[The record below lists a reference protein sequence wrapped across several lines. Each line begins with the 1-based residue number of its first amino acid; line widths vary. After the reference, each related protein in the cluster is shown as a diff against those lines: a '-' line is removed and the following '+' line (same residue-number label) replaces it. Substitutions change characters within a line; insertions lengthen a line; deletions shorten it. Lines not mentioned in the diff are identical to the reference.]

1 MQGQGG
7 FMKCFIVVI
16 ALTVLT
22 LTSCEQLPGATNEA
36 KREVRKHLIDP
47 SSGQFESVYENP
59 KTGAVCGFV
68 NAKNRMG
75 AYVGA
80 SPFVYEKLSG
90 ATLVQEQPTERDF
103 ERFFETIKYAEP
115 NDYTE
120 LENRC
125 KSVSL
130 WQEKCGTEIHSNT
143 NKYCQLIDQGK
154 SEMDIYEA
162 AKPNLDLY

>member
-1 MQGQGG
+1 
-7 FMKCFIVVI
+7 MKRYIIVV
-16 ALTVLT
+16 LSLMVLA

-47 SSGQFESVYENP
+47 SSGQFESVHENRR
-59 KTGAVCGFV
+59 TGAVCGLV

-80 SPFVYEKLSG
+80 SPFVYEKSSG

-120 LENRC
+120 LEDKC
-125 KSVSL
+125 KSVAL
-130 WQEKCGTEIHSNT
+130 WREKCGTEIYPST